1 MIIGILMCGTPH
13 ISIVNSYG
21 DCGKIFH
28 TFLNSIGLKIQVK
41 CFDCTASQ
49 FPTQED
55 YQELDGFIITGS
67 KYSSYDDK
75 VNNIEWIS
83 QLKSKVREMDQRKIK
98 LVGICFGHQVIAEA
112 LGGKVTKNLLGWEVS
127 VSQIH
132 TNELGKQLL
141 KHEAL
146 FIQEMHKD
154 IVSSIEGTG
163 LQEIAYNNYG
173 TQGMIK
179 ENHIFTLQGHPE
191 YNSTIIDTLLVLRKK
206 IIPDN
211 IYQRGRNNVNLFTD
225 TRLLAR
231 VVIDFFGLSK

>member
-28 TFLNSIGLKIQVK
+28 TFLNSIGFKIQVK
-41 CFDCTASQ
+41 CFDCTANQ

-83 QLKSKVREMDQRKIK
+83 QLKSHVREMNQRKIK
-98 LVGICFGHQVIAEA
+98 LVGICFGHQVIAES
-112 LGGKVTKNLLGWEVS
+112 LGGKVTKNPLGWEVS
-127 VSQIH
+127 VSQIY
-132 TNELGKQLL
+132 TNELGKHLL

-154 IVSSIEGTG
+154 IVSNIEGTG
-163 LQEIAYNNYG
+163 LQEIAYNDYG
-173 TQGMIK
+173 IQGMIK
-179 ENHIFTLQGHPE
+179 DNHIFTLQGHPE
-191 YNSTIIDTLLVLRKK
+191 YNSFIISEFLKKRKDVIGSEMVNDGLQKIFNKTDTLFFSEMIVT
-206 IIPDN
+206 
-211 IYQRGRNNVNLFTD
+211 LF
-225 TRLLAR
+225 
-231 VVIDFFGLSK
+231 SN

>member
-21 DCGKIFH
+21 NCGKIFH
-28 TFLNSIGLKIQVK
+28 SFLNSINLEIQVK
-41 CFDCTASQ
+41 CFDCTTSQ

-83 QLKSKVREMDQRKIK
+83 QLKSKVREMDQKKIK
-98 LVGICFGHQVIAEA
+98 LVGICFGHQIIAES
-112 LGGKVTKNLLGWEVS
+112 LGGKVIKNSLGWEVS

-132 TNELGKQLL
+132 TSKLGKQLL
-141 KHEAL
+141 KQETL

-154 IVSSIEGTG
+154 IVSNIEGTG
-163 LQEIAYNNYG
+163 LQEIAYNDYG
-173 TQGMIK
+173 IQGMIK
-179 ENHIFTLQGHPE
+179 DKHIFTLQGHPE

-225 TRLLAR
+225 TRLLAS
-231 VVIDFFGLSK
+231 VIIDFFGFSK